1 MNVKHHALMCACLIL
16 AGAANAQEKKNA
28 VTDFAWLAGCWDGS
42 SAGREYLEQW
52 MKPSGQIM
60 LGMSRSVI
68 NGKTREYEFVQIREQ
83 DGGIFY
89 VAKPSGQAEAS
100 FKLVKNENHEAIFEN
115 PQHDFPQRIIYKLE
129 KDGSL
134 AAAIEGMSKGQLK
147 RIGFP
152 MRRAKCDD
160 QATTLQSSSSASPAA
175 AGSAPDSLIAALEKK
190 IAGQEQKPAEEVF
203 KNIQLFKG
211 MPAIRVL
218 RIMSFA
224 FTPALG
230 VECSHCHVIEQWE
243 KDDKAPKQTAR
254 QMWQMMGKLK
264 QDLNGIFN
272 DANRTVNCYSC
283 HRGAVKPALS
293 PPAK

>member
-1 MNVKHHALMCACLIL
+1 
-16 AGAANAQEKKNA
+16 
-28 VTDFAWLAGCWDGS
+28 
-42 SAGREYLEQW
+42 
-52 MKPSGQIM
+52 
-60 LGMSRSVI
+60 
-68 NGKTREYEFVQIREQ
+68 
-83 DGGIFY
+83 

-100 FKLVKNENHEAIFEN
+100 FKLVKYENQEAVFEN

-160 QATTLQSSSSASPAA
+160 QAAALKPSSPAPPA
-175 AGSAPDSLIAALEKK
+175 APDSLLAALEKK

-203 KNIQLFKG
+203 KNILLFKG

-218 RIMSFA
+218 RVMSFA

-230 VECSHCHVIEQWE
+230 VECSHCHLIDQWE

-264 QDLNGIFN
+264 QDLNGIFS
-272 DANRTVNCYSC
+272 DENRTINCYSC

-293 PPAK
+293 PPAAR

>member
-1 MNVKHHALMCACLIL
+1 MNLKQYTLICACLIW
-16 AGAANAQEKKNA
+16 AGGATAQKKKTTVA
-28 VTDFAWLAGCWDGS
+28 DLAWLAGCWDGS

-52 MKPSGQIM
+52 MKPSGQTM

-100 FKLVKNENHEAIFEN
+100 FKLVKYENQEAVFEN

-134 AAAIEGMSKGQLK
+134 TAAIEGMSKGQLK
-147 RIGFP
+147 KIGFP

-160 QATTLQSSSSASPAA
+160 NAMTLKPSSSDRPAGQSSAQ
-175 AGSAPDSLIAALEKK
+175 DSLLAALEKK

-211 MPAIRVL
+211 MPAIRVSCRL
-218 RIMSFA
+218 PSPLLSASIARIATSSISGKK
-224 FTPALG
+224 TTKRQSRPR
-230 VECSHCHVIEQWE
+230 
-243 KDDKAPKQTAR
+243 AR
-254 QMWQMMGKLK
+254 CGK
-264 QDLNGIFN
+264 
-272 DANRTVNCYSC
+272 
-283 HRGAVKPALS
+283 
-293 PPAK
+293 